1 MAYPEPIPDL
11 SAKDAKEF
19 EKKLSKFKL
28 SETQKKFYK
37 QGRERFQD
45 SK

>member
-19 EKKLSKFKL
+19 EKRLKEFKL
-28 SETQKKFYK
+28 SESQKKFYK
-37 QGRERFQD
+37 EAKNRYGT
-45 SK
+45 KK